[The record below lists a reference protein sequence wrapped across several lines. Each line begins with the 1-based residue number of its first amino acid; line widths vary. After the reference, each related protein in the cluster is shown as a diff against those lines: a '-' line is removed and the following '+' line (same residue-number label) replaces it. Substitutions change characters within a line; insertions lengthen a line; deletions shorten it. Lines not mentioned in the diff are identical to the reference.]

1 MEQQLEEDYAT
12 LEEMKK
18 EVEQEKASVEQEKA
32 SVAALMKQRETEL
45 AGIEGNIDS
54 AQSDADYYAA
64 EIQAQEEIIAE
75 IRRIEAEKAAPVNR
89 ITLYRRCVYLAVSEQ
104 YACDQ

>member
-1 MEQQLEEDYAT
+1 MYKRQEEDYAT

-45 AGIEGNIDS
+45 AGIEGKDVYKR
-54 AQSDADYYAA
+54 QAA
-64 EIQAQEEIIAE
+64 A
-75 IRRIEAEKAAPVNR
+75 
-89 ITLYRRCVYLAVSEQ
+89 
-104 YACDQ
+104 